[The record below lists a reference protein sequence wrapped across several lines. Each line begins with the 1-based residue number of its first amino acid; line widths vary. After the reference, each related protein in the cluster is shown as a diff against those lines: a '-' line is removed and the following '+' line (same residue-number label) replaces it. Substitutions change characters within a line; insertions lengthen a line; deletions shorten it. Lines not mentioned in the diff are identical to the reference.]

1 MRHQLLLGAIIAT
14 GLLAS
19 HGRLH
24 AQSSQAQQPLRQAD
38 PCDRAAPLYAA
49 GERKAAFRTFFACAI
64 AGDSTA
70 QYSAA
75 MMMRSGESNDDQS
88 PNPYGARVFLEQS
101 ASQGYAQAVYTLGME
116 YDLGSAAFKRDP
128 AMATELFRE
137 AALMGHVEAQVDLGT
152 QYFLGR
158 GGVLQDDAA
167 AARWYEQAAYA
178 GHWGAQF
185 LIASMY
191 EHGNGVRRDERMALR
206 WYERAKSGGDELAP
220 VKVEQL
226 KLHIATK
233 ERQLRLD

>member
-1 MRHQLLLGAIIAT
+1 MHHLLTSTVLAA
-14 GLLAS
+14 LLAS
-19 HGRLH
+19 HC
-24 AQSSQAQQPLRQAD
+24 SLRAEPTLVD
-38 PCDRAAPLYAA
+38 GCDQGPGLYAA
-49 GERKAAFRTFFACAI
+49 GQHRAAFRTFFACAI
-64 AGDSTA
+64 AGDAPS

-75 MMMRSGESNDDQS
+75 MMMRSGESNDDRY
-88 PNPYGARVFLEQS
+88 PNPHGARVFLEQS
-101 ASQGYAQAVYTLGME
+101 ASQGYAHAVYTLGME
-116 YDLGSAAFKRDP
+116 YDLGSEAFKRDP
-128 AMATELFRE
+128 ALATELFRE

-158 GGVLQDDAA
+158 GGVPQDDAT
-167 AARWYEQAAYA
+167 AARWYEQAARG

-191 EHGNGVRRDERMALR
+191 EHGNGVRRDERLALR

-226 KLHIATK
+226 KLRIATK

>member
-1 MRHQLLLGAIIAT
+1 MRYQHLLGVFLVAAT
-14 GLLAS
+14 LAAHGGL
-19 HGRLH
+19 
-24 AQSSQAQQPLRQAD
+24 QAQPLDAD
-38 PCDRAAPLYAA
+38 PCDHASALYKA
-49 GERKAAFRTFFACAI
+49 GESKAAFRSFFACAI
-64 AGDSTA
+64 AGDATA

-75 MMMRSGESNDDQS
+75 MMMRSGESNDDRN
-88 PNPYGARVFLEQS
+88 PNPWGARVFLEQS

-116 YDLGSAAFKRDP
+116 YDLGSTAFTRDP
-128 AMATELFRE
+128 ARATELFRE

-158 GGVLQDDAA
+158 GGVPQDDAA

>member
-1 MRHQLLLGAIIAT
+1 MAQPVSADDCRHASALYT
-14 GLLAS
+14 G
-19 HGRLH
+19 
-24 AQSSQAQQPLRQAD
+24 
-38 PCDRAAPLYAA
+38 
-49 GERKAAFRTFFACAI
+49 GERRAAFRTFFACAI
-64 AGDSTA
+64 AGDAKA

-75 MMMRSGESNDDQS
+75 MMMRSGESSDDGH
-88 PNPYGARVFLEQS
+88 PNPFGARVFLEQS

-116 YDLGSAAFKRDP
+116 YDLGSTAFKRDP
-128 AMATELFRE
+128 LRATELFLE

-158 GGVLQDDAA
+158 GGVPQDDAV
-167 AARWYEQAAYA
+167 AARWYEQAAHA

-191 EHGNGVRRDERMALR
+191 ERGNGVRRDERTALR
-206 WYERAKSGGDELAP
+206 WYERAKAGGDELAP

-226 KLHIATK
+226 KLHLATK

>member
-1 MRHQLLLGAIIAT
+1 MHHLLRPKFLAA
-14 GLLAS
+14 LLVAACS
-19 HGRLH
+19 AH
-24 AQSSQAQQPLRQAD
+24 AQPATQGDCGEGTQLY
-38 PCDRAAPLYAA
+38 RAGQHKP
-49 GERKAAFRTFFACAI
+49 AFRAFFACAI
-64 AGDSTA
+64 AGDAPS

-75 MMMRSGESNDDQS
+75 MMMRSGESNDDRH
-88 PNPYGARVFLEQS
+88 PNPHGARVFLEQS
-101 ASQGYAQAVYTLGME
+101 AWQRYPQAIYTLGME
-116 YDLGSAAFKRDP
+116 YDVGSAAFPRDP
-128 AMATELFRE
+128 GAATELFRE

-158 GGVLQDDAA
+158 GGVPQDDAA
-167 AARWYEQAAYA
+167 AALWYEQAADA

-191 EHGNGVRRDERMALR
+191 EHGNGVRRDEVLALR

-226 KLHIATK
+226 KLRIATK

>member
-1 MRHQLLLGAIIAT
+1 MRLHY
-14 GLLAS
+14 LLAS
-19 HGRLH
+19 VVSAALLVGPGSL
-24 AQSSQAQQPLRQAD
+24 QARPSD
-38 PCDRAAPLYAA
+38 AAPCERGAEQYGT
-49 GERKAAFRTFFACAI
+49 GELKAAFRTFFACAI
-64 AGDSTA
+64 AGDAKA

-75 MMMRSGESNDDQS
+75 MMMRSGESNDDGY

-116 YDLGSAAFKRDP
+116 YDLGSEVFPRNP

-158 GGVLQDDAA
+158 GGVPQDDTL
-167 AARWYEQAAYA
+167 AARWYEQAAGG

-191 EHGNGVRRDERMALR
+191 EHGNGVRRDERLALR

-226 KLHIATK
+226 KLRIATR

>member
-1 MRHQLLLGAIIAT
+1 MRNDHLLGLTLAAALIA
-14 GLLAS
+14 GPGGAAAQPMADDRCRLAS
-19 HGRLH
+19 
-24 AQSSQAQQPLRQAD
+24 S
-38 PCDRAAPLYAA
+38 LYTG
-49 GERKAAFRTFFACAI
+49 GEHRAAFRSFFACAL
-64 AGDSTA
+64 AGDPAA

-75 MMMRSGESNDDQS
+75 MMMRSGESSDDGH

-101 ASQGYAQAVYTLGME
+101 AAQGYAQAVYTLGME
-116 YDLGSAAFKRDP
+116 YDLGSTAFKRDP
-128 AMATELFRE
+128 FLATELFLE

-158 GGVLQDDAA
+158 GGVPQDDAT
-167 AARWYEQAAYA
+167 AARWYERAAGA

-191 EHGNGVRRDERMALR
+191 EHGNGVQRDERMALS

-220 VKVEQL
+220 MKVEQL
-226 KLHIATK
+226 KLHLASK

>member
-1 MRHQLLLGAIIAT
+1 MRHHHLLGSIIAAAT
-14 GLLAS
+14 LA
-19 HGRLH
+19 GQGG
-24 AQSSQAQQPLRQAD
+24 AQAQPL
-38 PCDRAAPLYAA
+38 AAHHCERGPALYAA
-49 GERKAAFRTFFACAI
+49 GEHRAAFRSFFTCAI
-64 AGDSTA
+64 AGDAKA

-75 MMMRSGESNDDQS
+75 MMMRSGESNDERY
-88 PNPYGARVFLEQS
+88 PNVYGARVFLEQS

-116 YDLGSAAFKRDP
+116 YDLGSVAFTRDP

-158 GGVLQDDAA
+158 GGVPQDDAA
-167 AARWYEQAAYA
+167 AARWYEQAASA

-191 EHGNGVRRDERMALR
+191 ENGNGVRRDEGAALR

-226 KLHIATK
+226 KLRIATK

>member
-1 MRHQLLLGAIIAT
+1 MHHLIKAMTLAT
-14 GLLAS
+14 SLMAMSLNV
-19 HGRLH
+19 
-24 AQSSQAQQPLRQAD
+24 D
-38 PCDRAAPLYAA
+38 AAPTDGCEQGPRLYAA
-49 GERKAAFRTFFACAI
+49 GQPKAAFRVFFGCAI
-64 AGDSTA
+64 AGDAPS
-70 QYSAA
+70 QYNAA
-75 MMMRSGESNDDQS
+75 MMMRSGESSDDNY
-88 PNPYGARVFLEQS
+88 PNPHGARVFLEQS

-116 YDLGSAAFKRDP
+116 YDLGSAAFARDA

-158 GGVLQDDAA
+158 GGVPQDDAT

-191 EHGNGVRRDERMALR
+191 EHGNGVRRDEMQALR

-226 KLHIATK
+226 RLRIATR
-233 ERQLRLD
+233 ERQLRFD